1 MSQAVPP
8 GPGGPSGPGGPDR
21 PAGALV
27 VLPVHGIGEVAAG
40 DDLAAVLW
48 AALTAGPGL
57 LPGDVL
63 AVSSKVVSKALGLV
77 APPDADR
84 QALVLR
90 ESARV
95 VAERATA
102 RGVTRVVEALAGP
115 VMVGAGIDASNT
127 GPTDE
132 SDETVLLLPLEPD
145 ACARTLRTGLLEAVT
160 AERTPAPR
168 RFGLVLSDTAGRPW
182 RHGQT
187 DFALGSA
194 GLLALDDLRG
204 SRDADGRDLHVTSVA
219 VADEIASAADLV
231 RPKAGGIAAA
241 LLRGLP
247 THLVPPDDA
256 PPADASSGQVRSD
269 AGDLVRTGP
278 TDWFSLGRV
287 EAVRSALGVPPG
299 TAAALDLG
307 IPSVAPEDVE
317 TRLDRA
323 CRLALTPDAVGDVPP
338 GHPRARMAA
347 HPVRLADVHHDVIQW
362 GVSLSG
368 PDELT
373 LGVAAGRLLVALE
386 AEDLH
391 GRIVRHTP
399 AARPGSA
406 ARVDIVLL

>member
-1 MSQAVPP
+1 MTAPPLLSITPIPGVP
-8 GPGGPSGPGGPDR
+8 
-21 PAGALV
+21 
-27 VLPVHGIGEVAAG
+27 EVRAG
-40 DDLAAVLW
+40 DDLVALLA
-48 AALTAGPGL
+48 AALREGGL
-57 LPGDVL
+57 ALEEGDVL
-63 AVSSKVVSKALGLV
+63 VVSAKVVSKSQDLRVPAAERVG
-77 APPDADR
+77 A
-84 QALVLR
+84 VLAA
-90 ESARV
+90 STRV

-102 RGVTRVVEALAGP
+102 AGVTRVVEAKAGP
-115 VMVGAGIDASNT
+115 VLVAAGIDASNT
-127 GPTDE
+127 GPTDDSDE
-132 SDETVLLLPLEPD
+132 SRETVLLLPLEPD

-160 AERTPAPR
+160 ADGSPAPR

-256 PPADASSGQVRSD
+256 PPADASSRQVRSD

-278 TDWFSLGRV
+278 ADWFSLGRV
-287 EAVRSALGVPPG
+287 EAVRSALGVQPG

-307 IPSVAPEDVE
+307 IPSVAPEAVE

-323 CRLALTPDAVGDVPP
+323 CRLALTPDAVGDVPL

-347 HPVRLADVHHDVIQW
+347 HPVRLADVHYDVIQW

-368 PDELT
+368 SDDLT

-391 GRIVRHTP
+391 GRIARRTP
-399 AARPGSA
+399 GARPGA
-406 ARVDIVLL
+406 PARVDIVLL